1 MPRVPSTSCPGPGR
15 AGRLR
20 RRALALLWAGLSLLP
35 ALRAVAVDRIPILWE
50 AGGASAGN
58 DSAGQAAR
66 MAVDR
71 MGNLAIV
78 SGPSLA
84 RDLAVTSYTADGAL
98 RWRVGVT
105 PASGVLLGDWVA
117 ATPGGDVVAAGRNVS
132 MSSGNAH
139 GITLMGVSSAG
150 DLRWR
155 VDLSRTLPTIGRLI
169 VDRAG
174 NSYLAF
180 NSIGDGQDIEV
191 HSYDPAG
198 TLRWSAVIGTG
209 ALANDY
215 ATSLA
220 LDADE
225 TEVAVTGDTLGGA
238 QWITAL
244 YDATTGARR
253 WLTVAPEGIAA
264 LDVLVEPDQ
273 VLVTGQGNIG
283 ITGVLSVVALDRAT
297 GARGWRLD
305 EKPADASDASGLRI
319 ARAPGGT
326 YVVAGQAVRGFLDWY
341 AVALDAAGNVLWE
354 AIRDGGLNSDEIPSA
369 VFVLDDGTAV
379 LSGKGGPNLPGG
391 YVPGVTAGFS
401 ASGVLLWE
409 AFSPFATTWAASLP
423 NGNACAT
430 GGYDAYVACFGLAT
444 HRVGMVPDG
453 RWVPGEPLRVTRP
466 AIGELLLS
474 WSRSC
479 VPTDTDHAVYSGVL
493 GGVFDHH
500 VSVACSTGGAQSA
513 IVPEPPGDAYYL
525 VSSHEGRLE
534 GSHGLNSRGEHRSSG
549 PAPCLPTS
557 GILGCP

>member
-1 MPRVPSTSCPGPGR
+1 MASRLAMTWPSWSR
-15 AGRLR
+15 ASRLAR
-20 RRALALLWAGLSLLP
+20 GALLVGGLAVSFAMP
-35 ALRAVAVDRIPILWE
+35 ASAVDRIPILWE

-58 DSAGQAAR
+58 DSAGQASR
-66 MAVDR
+66 MAVDP
-71 MGNLAIV
+71 MGNIAIV

-84 RDLAVTSYTADGAL
+84 RDLAVTSYTADGVL
-98 RWRVGVT
+98 RWRSGVT
-105 PASGVLLGDWVA
+105 PSSGVLLGDWVA
-117 ATPGGDVVAAGRNVS
+117 ATPEGDVVAAGRNVS
-132 MSSGNAH
+132 MSSGDAY
-139 GITLMGVSSAG
+139 GITLMRVSSAG
-150 DLRWR
+150 VLQWR
-155 VDLSRTLPTIGRLI
+155 VDLARTLPSIGRLI
-169 VDRAG
+169 VDAAG

-180 NSIGDGQDIEV
+180 NSLGDGQDIQV

-198 TLRWSAVIGTG
+198 ALRWSAVIGTG
-209 ALANDY
+209 ALANDI

-220 LDADE
+220 LSVDA
-225 TEVAVTGDTLGGA
+225 TEIAVTGDTLGGA

-244 YDATTGARR
+244 YDATTGDRR
-253 WLTVAPEGIAA
+253 WLTVAPEGLAA

-297 GARGWRLD
+297 GGRSWRLD
-305 EKPADASDASGLRI
+305 EKPGDASDASGRRI
-319 ARAPGGT
+319 ARAPDGS
-326 YVVAGQAVRGFLDWY
+326 YVVAGQALRGFLDWY

-354 AIRDGGLNSDEIPSA
+354 AVRDGGLNTDEIPSS
-369 VFVLDDGTAV
+369 VFVLDDGTTV

-401 ASGVLLWE
+401 PSGVLLWE

-444 HRVGMVPDG
+444 YRVGTVPDG
-453 RWVPGEPLRVTRP
+453 YWVPGEPLRVARP
-466 AIGELLLS
+466 ADGELMLS

-479 VPTDTDHAVYSGVL
+479 VPTDTDHAVYMGSL

-500 VSVACSTGGAQSA
+500 VTLACSTGGAQA
-513 IVPEPPGDAYYL
+513 ATVPEPDGDAYFL

-534 GSHGLNSRGEHRSSG
+534 GSHGLNSDGEHRSSG
-549 PAPCLPTS
+549 SSPCLLTS
-557 GILGCP
+557 GLLGCP